1 MPPLLVPHYDIHTAI
16 AQKVKALASRS
27 LIQARDV
34 FDLFVL
40 SSQYEPQAAG
50 KTEIDKSFLP
60 KAYDNIFEVTFE
72 QFRDTVV
79 SYLSE
84 DDKAV
89 YDKQSVWED
98 VKLKTAR
105 FMEEMK
111 R

>member
-1 MPPLLVPHYDIHTAI
+1 
-16 AQKVKALASRS
+16 
-27 LIQARDV
+27 
-34 FDLFVL
+34 
-40 SSQYEPQAAG
+40 
-50 KTEIDKSFLP
+50 
-60 KAYDNIFEVTFE
+60 VTFE

-105 FMEEMK
+105 FIEEMK